1 MRVRTQLGGRSLW
14 LGAGEGLLVALGLA
28 GEGFARAREGLI
40 HLETAL
46 CWLSSLNSRVSRL
59 INLRHQHG
67 VCNVT
72 GHPMN
77 KPTNVTQPFRR
88 RDILVDI

>member
-46 CWLSSLNSRVSRL
+46 C
-59 INLRHQHG
+59 
-67 VCNVT
+67 
-72 GHPMN
+72 
-77 KPTNVTQPFRR
+77 
-88 RDILVDI
+88 